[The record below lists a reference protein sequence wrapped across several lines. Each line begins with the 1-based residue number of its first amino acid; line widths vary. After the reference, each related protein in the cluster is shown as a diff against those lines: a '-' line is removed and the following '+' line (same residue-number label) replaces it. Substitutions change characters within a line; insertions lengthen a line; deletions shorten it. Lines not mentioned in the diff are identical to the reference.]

1 MTVYSLF
8 IQIASALSFYGVFGY
23 MSTIEITS
31 INKLSGMFFVLIGF
45 VTQYYLL
52 FFYIV
57 GFILIDMGLEII
69 DNQIMDKVDEID
81 YYDGIEQ

>member
-1 MTVYSLF
+1 M
-8 IQIASALSFYGVFGY
+8 SFYAVFGLAS
-23 MSTIEITS
+23 STVLGG

-45 VTQYYLL
+45 TTQYYLL

-81 YYDGIEQ
+81 YYDGLEQ